1 MKIPPVGAELSH
13 ADGRTGRNG
22 FFCCN
27 FWNSPAKRWYAL
39 YSFSLMVTIHAK
51 LVPNPSRKSHTAM

>member
-39 YSFSLMVTIHAK
+39 YSFSLMV
-51 LVPNPSRKSHTAM
+51 